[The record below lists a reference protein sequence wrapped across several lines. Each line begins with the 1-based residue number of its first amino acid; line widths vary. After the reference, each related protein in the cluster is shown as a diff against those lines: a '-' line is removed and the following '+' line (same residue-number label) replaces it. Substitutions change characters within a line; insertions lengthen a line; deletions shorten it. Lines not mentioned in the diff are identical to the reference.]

1 MQTEH
6 GTSSRD
12 IISPREDG
20 RDTGTGGD
28 EPLVSILTPTYN
40 HERFIAQCIES
51 VLAQTYKNWEM
62 IVVDDG
68 SADGTWDIVLGYT
81 ARDPRIRP
89 FRQRNRGIWK
99 LAETYNFAL
108 RQSGGELLA
117 VLEGDDVWPPQKLA
131 VQVPLH
137 RSAACAISFGQASFM
152 DPEGR
157 AILESCQ
164 PGASLAESRP
174 RDLFVSL
181 VRGEFFIPPV
191 TVILSRADLLT
202 VGGFKQPSY
211 VPVTDYPTWVSMG
224 AGGAM
229 MAFIPQVL
237 GYWRQSAGQATW
249 LLARDMARGILRFTM
264 ELVDSAQLD
273 LGGVARERLS
283 DYLMSDNRRRFFA
296 TSSYRAAAVAMEA
309 GAYSEAFD
317 YCWEVACLHEY
328 RLVAQCLAMFGWKV
342 ARKLGR
348 RARR

>member
-1 MQTEH
+1 M
-6 GTSSRD
+6 
-12 IISPREDG
+12 
-20 RDTGTGGD
+20 
-28 EPLVSILTPTYN
+28 TPTYS

-51 VLAQTYKNWEM
+51 VLAQTYRNWEM

-68 SADGTWDIVLGYT
+68 STDGTWDIVLGYG

-89 FRQRNRGIWK
+89 FRQQNRGIWK

-108 RQSGGELLA
+108 RESRGELLA
-117 VLEGDDVWPPQKLA
+117 ILEGDDAWPHEKLA

-137 RSAACAISFGQASFM
+137 RSTACAISFGQASFV

-157 AILESCQ
+157 AILGSCQ

-191 TVILSRADLLT
+191 TVILSRADLLAA
-202 VGGFKQPSY
+202 GGFKQPSY
-211 VPVTDYPTWVSMG
+211 LPVTDYPTWVSMG

-249 LLARDMARGILRFTM
+249 LLARDIARGIFRFTL

-273 LGGVARERLS
+273 LGGVARDRLP
-283 DYLMSDNRRRFFA
+283 DYLLSDNRRRFFA
-296 TSSYRAAAVAMEA
+296 TSSYRAATIAVEA
-309 GAYSEAFD
+309 GAFSEAFD
-317 YCWEVACLHEY
+317 YCWEVARLHEY
-328 RLVAQCLAMFGWKV
+328 RLLAQCLAMFGWKA

-348 RARR
+348 RARRQPAMPRRETT